1 MAVFSVNEE
10 LPHADAVV
18 DNVGAVVRAH
28 RGIRQIHEILYAKA
42 GWSGPPF

>member
-10 LPHADAVV
+10 LPQHADPMV

-28 RGIRQIHEILYAKA
+28 NIICGMT
-42 GWSGPPF
+42 